1 MTSLL
6 FSPRFGPL
14 FLTQA
19 LGAFND
25 NLYKTALIVLITY
38 DLAFAGALPPALM
51 VTAAGGLFILPFFLF
66 SAYAGQLGD
75 RCDKARLIRATKWAE
90 VAIMV
95 LALPGF
101 LFASADYLMVIL
113 FLMGSQSAFFGP
125 LKYAILPQQLTRAEL
140 PAGNAWIEAATFL
153 AILGGTIFANLMI
166 AERGESPTLLAMTV
180 IGLALL
186 GAGTARAI
194 PPAPPPTQQ
203 PLTGRLPWVLFTGTA
218 ALIAT
223 LRHEGR
229 AFRYILAISWFWAI
243 GATML
248 TQLPTYGKN
257 ILGGDETVLTLL
269 LWCFSIGIAVGSLLC
284 GRIMGGNLSLK
295 PTVIGAAGMGVAL
308 FDLFWASPVIDTT
321 INSVGL
327 NSAGVLDSWAH
338 LRVLGDLTLLSIF
351 GGFYAVP
358 LYAILQQE
366 SPPDKRAQAIACTN
380 VMNAVFMVFASVI
393 ALVLQ
398 GIGFQTPDL
407 FGLLALG
414 CLPALVQAWRLERAV
429 REDNA

>member
-1 MTSLL
+1 MKSLL
-6 FSPRFGPL
+6 FSSRFGPL

-38 DLAFAGALPPALM
+38 DLAFAGFLPPALM

-66 SAYAGQLGD
+66 SAYAWQLGD
-75 RCDKARLIRATKWAE
+75 RCDKARMIRATKWAE

-153 AILGGTIFANLMI
+153 AILGGTVFANLMI
-166 AERGESPTLLAMTV
+166 AERGGSTTLLAVIV

-194 PPAPPPTQQ
+194 PPAPPDPTQQ
-203 PLTGRLPWVLFTGTA
+203 PLTGRLPWVLVTGTA

-269 LWCFSIGIAVGSLLC
+269 LCSFSIGIAIGSLLC

-295 PTVIGAAGMGVAL
+295 PVLIGAAGMGGAL

-321 INSVGL
+321 ID
-327 NSAGVLDSWAH
+327 SAGVLDSLAH
-338 LRVLGDLTLLSIF
+338 LRVLGDLTLLSVF

-380 VMNAVFMVFASVI
+380 VMNALFMVLAAVI

-429 REDNA
+429 RGEKG

>member
-1 MTSLL
+1 MISLL

-38 DLAFAGALPPALM
+38 DLAFAGSLPPALM

-75 RCDKARLIRATKWAE
+75 RYDKARIIRATKWAE

-125 LKYAILPQQLTRAEL
+125 LKYAILPQQLGRAEL

-153 AILGGTIFANLMI
+153 AILGGTVFANLMS
-166 AERGESPTLLAMTV
+166 AERGGSTTLLAVIV

-194 PPAPPPTQQ
+194 PPAPPPVRD
-203 PLTGRLPWVLFTGTA
+203 PGSPPHPPMGRLPWALVTGTA
-218 ALIAT
+218 DLIIT
-223 LRHEGR
+223 LRHERR

-269 LWCFSIGIAVGSLLC
+269 LCSFSIGIATGSLLC
-284 GRIMGGNLSLK
+284 GRIMGRTLSLK
-295 PTVIGAAGMGVAL
+295 PVLIGVAGMGGAL
-308 FDLFWASPVIDTT
+308 LDLFWASPVIATPIT
-321 INSVGL
+321 
-327 NSAGVLDSWAH
+327 SAGILDSPVH
-338 LRVLGDLTLLSIF
+338 LRILGDLTLLSVF

-380 VMNAVFMVFASVI
+380 VMNAAFMVVASII

-414 CLPALVQAWRLERAV
+414 CLPALVQAWQLERAV
-429 REDNA
+429 RVNA

>member
-1 MTSLL
+1 MKNLL
-6 FSPRFGPL
+6 FLSRFGPL

-38 DLAFAGALPPALM
+38 DLAFAGSLPPALM

-75 RCDKARLIRATKWAE
+75 RCDKARMIRATKWAE

-153 AILGGTIFANLMI
+153 AILGGTVFANLMI
-166 AERGESPTLLAMTV
+166 TERGGSTTLLAVTV

-186 GAGTARAI
+186 GAGVARAI

-269 LWCFSIGIAVGSLLC
+269 LCSFSIGIAIGSLLC

-295 PTVIGAAGMGVAL
+295 PVLIGAAGMGGAL
-308 FDLFWASPVIDTT
+308 FDLFWASPVINTT
-321 INSVGL
+321 ID
-327 NSAGVLDSWAH
+327 SAGVLDSLAH
-338 LRVLGDLTLLSIF
+338 LRVLGDLILLSVF

-380 VMNAVFMVFASVI
+380 VMNAAFMVLASVI
-393 ALVLQ
+393 ALILQ

-429 REDNA
+429 RGEKG